1 MRAGKAG
8 TGDRGPGAGES
19 IEAEAVDSAASP
31 GSQPENPAIAV
42 SGSPVPGPR
51 SLQKEQHPHQPTDQ
65 GPAPRSSGSP
75 VPGPRS
81 RLQESRLHLYYGG
94 TFDPIHLGHLAIACA
109 ARDELGA
116 LVHLVPAADPPHRA
130 VPGATAAQRAQ
141 MLELALAG
149 QPGLQLDSRELLRA
163 SQQLAPSYTVDT
175 LRELRELL
183 GPATPIAWLLGAD
196 AFVGLHRWHQWEALF
211 ELAHFVIAARPG
223 TSLDLSDAPHL
234 AAAVQGRWAA
244 STDALFAAPAGR
256 LWQLHHPLRG
266 ESASAVRAQIAAGR
280 AWQALVPAAVAGFIA
295 REGLYGCARAAS

>member
-1 MRAGKAG
+1 MRAGQA
-8 TGDRGPGAGES
+8 GPGSRG
-19 IEAEAVDSAASP
+19 SAIRDTGSETRTTAPPSQDTQVVAPASTAT
-31 GSQPENPAIAV
+31 SA
-42 SGSPVPGPR
+42 SVPGP
-51 SLQKEQHPHQPTDQ
+51 QPAA
-65 GPAPRSSGSP
+65 PAPGPSDSP
-75 VPGPRS
+75 FPIPD
-81 RLQESRLHLYYGG
+81 SRLHLYYGG

-130 VPGATAAQRAQ
+130 APGATAAQRAQ

-149 QPGLQLDSRELLRA
+149 QPGLQLDSRELQRA
-163 SQQLAPSYTVDT
+163 SHQLAPSYTVET
-175 LRELRELL
+175 LRELRDAL
-183 GPATPIAWLLGAD
+183 GPTTPIAWLLGAD

-244 STDALFAAPAGR
+244 STDALLAAPAGR

-266 ESASAVRAQIAAGR
+266 ESASEVRAQIAAGGP
-280 AWQALVPAAVAGFIA
+280 WQALVPAAVAGFIA
-295 REGLYGCARAAS
+295 REGLYGCPRAAS